1 MHATAIPLPAAGAIG
16 VWAFDLGSI
25 EPDGTPSDAERAR
38 ASRFAKPALARRY
51 LASRS
56 VLRAILGA
64 WCNEAPRDVAIELT
78 GYGQPYLARR
88 PDRHFSLA
96 HSGERALVACA
107 AAPVGIDLEARAALR
122 DAEALA
128 ARVLSAGELARW
140 HDADAAGRDA
150 LLAWGWVA
158 KEAYLKARGIGLAI
172 EPARVEAPAPGG
184 GTIASL
190 DDDVPALVRP
200 LAIWPDF
207 ADALCFPDG
216 DCAVELFELRAGTW
230 SARGNAGERQGP
242 A

>member
-1 MHATAIPLPAAGAIG
+1 MQATSIPLPPAGAIG
-16 VWAFDLGSI
+16 VWAFDLASI
-25 EPDGTPSDAERAR
+25 EPDDTPSEAERAR

-78 GYGQPYLARR
+78 GHGQPYLARR

-96 HSGERALVACA
+96 HSGDRLLVACA
-107 AAPVGIDLEARAALR
+107 TGPVGVDLEARAALR

-128 ARVLSAGELARW
+128 ARVLSDAELARW
-140 HDADAAGRDA
+140 RDADAAGRDA
-150 LLAWGWVA
+150 LLAWSWVA

-172 EPARVEAPAPGG
+172 EPPRVEAPAPAG

-190 DDDVPALVRP
+190 DDRVAAHVRP
-200 LAIWPDF
+200 LAAWPEF
-207 ADALCFPDG
+207 ADALCTAERGAP
-216 DCAVELFELRAGTW
+216 VHLHEL
-230 SARGNAGERQGP
+230 GP
-242 A
+242 VGWRRR